1 MLVRQI
7 NLHNFKAYR
16 GTHTL
21 NLAQPT
27 RTANVYL
34 FGGENGA
41 GKTTLVQ
48 AVLLALYGVGASG
61 LPGMPRQGRD
71 FRRRYAE
78 WLAAGRSVAARE
90 TQDDLVSVGVVLQ
103 DGDSWVDVKRSI
115 WFRADGSVEEELLE
129 LREDRAKGSELYSGD
144 DAQERV
150 AIWMPR
156 HLAELIFF
164 DGEQVRSRLGDVTD
178 SIADSLD
185 RLLDLEPITKLTSD
199 IARLSRDRRA
209 ALLSEGQVDVLDRWE
224 RELEALAGTIRGG
237 QLEERELRVQA
248 DDLEESLATVQAAID
263 ERLSGSSPI
272 TTVQI
277 DAELTSLRGR
287 RDELRSRF
295 GRGVGDWYYLG
306 MFPDLVRGV
315 SIELTSEQD
324 ARAGRERR
332 KLQAEASDQF
342 AARLLA
348 GLPGRVP
355 PAVVDEIERL
365 TAQLRDELSAGADA
379 CSSDE
384 PSSGLEAL
392 SEEEVAAARSTAVN
406 LDKRDVDDLRYLA
419 QDLIAIQAEIG
430 KLESRRLELTEQ
442 GAVDRL
448 LVRAQELREGLSG
461 LRIQLGAIELAG
473 DERRDRVAELER
485 SIARLTARAE
495 DSESANRW
503 LAAAD
508 LLTRGLQ
515 AYAGER
521 RRLALAGVSV
531 ALLRRLKDLLHKQHL
546 VTAVEIDPVTYET
559 QLFGRGG
566 RKVHLP
572 SAGEHQLAAM
582 AFGAAILD
590 CSDAALPMFIDTPLA
605 RLDASHRTN
614 VVKRFWPRVGRQVF
628 VFSTDEEVR
637 GPLFESLRPHI
648 VETFV
653 IVHDDQASES
663 RIVTGEYFAEGDA

>member
-7 NLHNFKAYR
+7 HLHNFKAYR
-16 GTHTL
+16 GTHVL
-21 NLAQPT
+21 NLAEPT
-27 RTANVYL
+27 RNANVYL

-78 WLAAGRSVAARE
+78 WLAAGCSAGARGAH
-90 TQDDLVSVGVVLQ
+90 DDLMSVGVVLQ
-103 DGDSWVDVKRSI
+103 DGDSRVDVKRSI

-129 LREDRAKGSELYSGD
+129 VREDREIGSELYSGE

-164 DGEQVRSRLGDVTD
+164 DGEQVRSKLGDD
-178 SIADSLD
+178 SGSIADALD
-185 RLLDLEPITKLTSD
+185 RLLDLEPIKKLTSD
-199 IARLSRDRRA
+199 IARLSRDRRT
-209 ALLSEGQVDVLDRWE
+209 ALLSETQVDVLDAWE
-224 RELEALAGTIRGG
+224 RELGALTEALREN
-237 QLEERELRVQA
+237 QLNERERRMQA

-295 GRGVGDWYYLG
+295 GRGLGEWLYLG
-306 MFPDLVRGV
+306 MFPDLLRDV
-315 SIELTSEQD
+315 SIDLASEQD

-332 KLQAEASDQF
+332 KLQAEASDKF

-348 GLPGRVP
+348 GLSGRMP
-355 PAVVDEIERL
+355 PAAVEEVERL
-365 TAQLRDELSAGADA
+365 TVQLRGDLSEGADA

-384 PSSGLEAL
+384 LSSGLGVL
-392 SEEEVAAARSTAVN
+392 SDEEVAAALSTAKT
-406 LDKRDVDDLRYLA
+406 LDKRDVEDIQYLA
-419 QDLIAIQAEIG
+419 QDLTAIQAEIG
-430 KLESRRLELTEQ
+430 KLETRRLELAEQ

-448 LVRAQELREGLSG
+448 LVRAQELRDGLSE
-461 LRIQLGAIELAG
+461 LRAQLGATELAAA
-473 DERRDRVAELER
+473 EKRDKVAELER

-495 DSESANRW
+495 DSDSANRW

-508 LLTRGLQ
+508 LLTRGLR
-515 AYAGER
+515 AYADER
-521 RRLALAGVSV
+521 RRLALAGVSK

-572 SAGEHQLAAM
+572 SAGEHQLTAM

-590 CSDAALPMFIDTPLA
+590 CSDSALPMFIDTPLA

-614 VVKRFWPRVGRQVF
+614 VVERFWPRVGRQVF
-628 VFSTDEEVR
+628 VLSTDEEVR
-637 GPLFESLRPHI
+637 GTLLEGLRPYI

-653 IVHDDQASES
+653 ILHDDAVSES
-663 RIVTGEYFAEGDA
+663 RIVAGDYFAEGKA

>member
-21 NLAQPT
+21 NLAEPT
-27 RTANVYL
+27 RNANVYL

-78 WLAAGRSVAARE
+78 WLAAGRSAGARE
-90 TQDDLVSVGVVLQ
+90 AHEDLVSVGVVLQ
-103 DGDSWVDVKRSI
+103 DGDSRVDVKRSI

-129 LREDRAKGSELYSGD
+129 VREDRETGSELYSSE

-164 DGEQVRSRLGDVTD
+164 DGEQVRSKLGDD
-178 SIADSLD
+178 SGSIADALD
-185 RLLDLEPITKLTSD
+185 RLLDLEPVRKLTSD
-199 IARLSRDRRA
+199 IARLSRDKRT
-209 ALLSEGQVDVLDRWE
+209 ALLTTGQVDVLDARE
-224 RELEALAGTIRGG
+224 RELEALEKALRED
-237 QLEERELRVQA
+237 QREERELRAQA

-277 DAELTSLRGR
+277 DAQLTSLRGR

-295 GRGVGDWYYLG
+295 GRELGEWFYLG
-306 MFPDLVRGV
+306 MFPDLVRAV
-315 SIELTSEQD
+315 SFDLAGEQE

-348 GLPGRVP
+348 GLSGRVP
-355 PAVVDEIERL
+355 TAAVDEVERL
-365 TAQLRDELSAGADA
+365 TVQLRADLSAGADA
-379 CSSDE
+379 SSSGGS
-384 PSSGLEAL
+384 SSGLDAL
-392 SEEEVAAARSTAVN
+392 SEEEIAAALSASSV
-406 LDKRDVDDLRYLA
+406 LDRRDAEDLRYLA
-419 QDLIAIQAEIG
+419 QDLMAIQAEIE
-430 KLESRRLELTEQ
+430 KLETRRLELAEH

-448 LVRAQELREGLSG
+448 LVRAQELRDGLSG
-461 LRIQLGAIELAG
+461 LLAQLGATELAAG
-473 DERRDRVAELER
+473 DKRGRLAELER

-495 DSESANRW
+495 DSDSANRW

-508 LLTRGLQ
+508 LLTRGLRE
-515 AYAGER
+515 YADQR
-521 RRLALAGVSV
+521 RQLALARVSS
-531 ALLRRLKDLLHKQHL
+531 ALLQRLQDLLHKQHL

-566 RKVHLP
+566 RKVNLP

-590 CSDAALPMFIDTPLA
+590 CSDSALPMFIDTPLA

-614 VVKRFWPRVGRQVF
+614 VVERFWPRVGRQVF
-628 VFSTDEEVR
+628 VLSTDEEVR
-637 GPLFESLRPHI
+637 GPLLEGLRPHI

-653 IVHDDQASES
+653 IMHDDAASES
-663 RIVTGEYFAEGDA
+663 RVVAGDYFAEGVA